1 MQNYTKFLS
10 DLKTLISFKSV
21 KATSESDAPFG
32 VENKK
37 ALHAFLD
44 IAKSM
49 GFETINYDNYGGEI
63 VFGQGQEIGIIGH
76 LDVVP
81 AGEGW
86 NTDPYTLTEKDG
98 ILYGR
103 GVLDDKTGCLMALYA
118 LKELKDSNQQV
129 NKKFRLIVGCNEES
143 GWKDIEYISTKTS
156 LPLYGFSP
164 DGNFPLSYAEKG
176 VSKITFTLNAMKNF
190 SDIKGGT
197 AVNAVCAHAS
207 VKANDC
213 AINQDLIKK
222 HDLIVK
228 NDNVI
233 ESFGK
238 SAHGSHPELGINAI
252 KKLFEYFAD
261 IGEMDRETVD
271 ALFND
276 KFNLSNL
283 KTEQG
288 IVTFSPNVISEKGNK
303 IYLTVDCRI
312 PAPLSFNDVKKIIDK
327 FGLNYVCDNAHPPMM
342 VEKEGWFV
350 QTLIT
355 AYNNV
360 TGENLKPVSLG
371 GSTFARA
378 FKYGVAFGPEMAGS
392 DGCCHEANEHVSVK
406 DMLLS
411 YDIYKKAIFDLAKH
425 TF

>member
-1 MQNYTKFLS
+1 MQNYPQFII
-10 DLKTLISFKSV
+10 DLKTLISFESV
-21 KATSESDAPFG
+21 KMPARENAPFG
-32 VENKK
+32 EENKK

-44 IAKSM
+44 MAKRM
-49 GFETINYDNYGGEI
+49 GFETINYDNYGGE
-63 VFGQGQEIGIIGH
+63 VFFGKGEEIGIIGH

-81 AGEGW
+81 AGDGW
-86 NTDPYTLTEKDG
+86 ITNPYELTEKDG

-118 LKELKDSNQQV
+118 LNELKDSHLSANR
-129 NKKFRLIVGCNEES
+129 KFRLIIGCNEES
-143 GWKDIEYISTKTS
+143 GWKDIEYIQSKTT

-176 VSKITFTLNAMKNF
+176 VSKITFRLNSINGF
-190 SDIKGGT
+190 SDLKGGT
-197 AVNAVCAHAS
+197 AVNAVCAHAT
-207 VKANDC
+207 VFAQKDV
-213 AINQDLIKK
+213 IDKTLLEK
-222 HDLIVK
+222 HNLSLK

-252 KKLFEYFAD
+252 KKLFLYFSD
-261 IGEMDRETVD
+261 IGAMDKTTVD

-276 KFNLSNL
+276 KFSLSNL

-288 IVTFSPNVISEKGNK
+288 KVTFSPNVLKEIDGF

-312 PAPLSFNDVKKIIDK
+312 PAPLSFKDIKPIIDK
-327 FGLNYVCDNAHPPMM
+327 FGLDYVVENSHQPVM
-342 VEKEGWFV
+342 VEKDGWFV
-350 QTLIT
+350 KTLMS
-355 AYNNV
+355 AYNSV
-360 TGENLKPVSLG
+360 TGENSEPVSLC

-392 DGCCHEANEHVSVK
+392 DGCCHEANEHVSTK
-406 DMLLS
+406 DLLTS
-411 YDIYKKAIFDLAKH
+411 YRIYKKAIFDLAKGE
-425 TF
+425 